1 MAKWKGLASLVSQLQ
16 AERTNLVAQIRHMD
30 ATLSV
35 LGKLNH
41 ERFTTQPRRKLS
53 IVARQR
59 ISAAQRARWGKRSA
73 PAQAGTVKP
82 KRVLSVAARK
92 RIAAAQRERWK
103 LWKANH
109 KKAA

>member
-1 MAKWKGLASLVSQLQ
+1 MTKWKGLASLVSQLQ

-41 ERFTTQPRRKLS
+41 DRVTSKPRRKLS
-53 IVARQR
+53 IVARRR
-59 ISAAQRARWGKRSA
+59 ISAAQRARWAKRSA
-73 PAQAGTVKP
+73 NTRAQTVKP
-82 KRVLSVAARK
+82 KRVLSAAARK
-92 RIAAAQRERWK
+92 KIAAAQRERWK

-109 KKAA
+109 KQAA